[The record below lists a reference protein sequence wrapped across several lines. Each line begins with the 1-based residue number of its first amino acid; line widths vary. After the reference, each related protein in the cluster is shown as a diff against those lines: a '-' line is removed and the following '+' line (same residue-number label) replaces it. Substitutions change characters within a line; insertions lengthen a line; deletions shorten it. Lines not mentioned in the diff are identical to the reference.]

1 MKLDEARPDL
11 LTRTSEGVLRITGT
25 RVTLDSV
32 VQAFQ
37 EGATPE
43 EMCQDFPGLALV
55 QVYSVLA
62 FYLSQQNAFE
72 IMGSGMTI
80 DLFRCARG
88 FHGRHRLQRGEDPRR
103 WGQPADRTQI
113 GCRNGNGPAT
123 KDPLLHRQG
132 RRGTERPSRK

>member
-62 FYLSQQNAFE
+62 FYLSQQNAVDAYLKEQTHATTLTRQELRTKHATFLD
-72 IMGSGMTI
+72 
-80 DLFRCARG
+80 DL
-88 FHGRHRLQRGEDPRR
+88 RHRLTARR
-103 WGQPADRTQI
+103 ASSTSH
-113 GCRNGNGPAT
+113 A
-123 KDPLLHRQG
+123 
-132 RRGTERPSRK
+132 